1 MSTASNL
8 VNRGPT
14 TGISETP
21 GGRKCYSFS
30 DCFCLFSFVCFDC
43 VPNQKFS
50 LLHIAKL
57 CYVLLKMS
65 YKTDGM
71 FHTNRFIMDTLILPE
86 L

>member
-1 MSTASNL
+1 MEGNVTASL
-8 VNRGPT
+8 IV
-14 TGISETP
+14 
-21 GGRKCYSFS
+21 FV
-30 DCFCLFSFVCFDC
+30 FFSFVCFVC

-57 CYVLLKMS
+57 CYVLLKML

-71 FHTNRFIMDTLILPE
+71 FYTNRFIMDTLILPE

>member
-1 MSTASNL
+1 MEGNVTASL
-8 VNRGPT
+8 IV
-14 TGISETP
+14 
-21 GGRKCYSFS
+21 
-30 DCFCLFSFVCFDC
+30 FVCFHLF
-43 VPNQKFS
+43 VLIVFQTKFS

-57 CYVLLKMS
+57 CYVLLKML